1 MNTKAYDDLHETA
14 QVILREAHELFYEK
28 GYEKASMREI
38 AERVGISKA
47 AMYHHFTNKEE
58 ILYTICLQGGD
69 LVYHTLQQAIQRN
82 ESLDG
87 SVKAQLTDILLEYTT
102 SYLKN
107 KNFNKILLHDIE
119 SLPEEKK
126 RVILDIE
133 KSNVNQL
140 RGFLS
145 HLMYQGK
152 LRSCNVTVL
161 TFSLFSA
168 VHWLYFWYR
177 PNKDLTVKDIVE
189 HIVDIFTKG
198 IRAEGQDRHER
209 Q

>member
-1 MNTKAYDDLHETA
+1 MSTKAFHELHETA

-47 AMYHHFTNKEE
+47 AMYHHFMNKEE
-58 ILYTICLQGGD
+58 ILYTICLQAGN
-69 LVYHTLQQAIQRN
+69 LVYDNLQQAIRRN
-82 ESLDG
+82 EDLNVP
-87 SVKAQLTDILLEYTT
+87 VKEQITDILLEYTT
-102 SYLKN
+102 SYLQN

-119 SLPEEKK
+119 SLPQDKK

-133 KSNVNQL
+133 KANVQQL
-140 RGFLS
+140 RAFL
-145 HLMYQGK
+145 HNLM
-152 LRSCNVTVL
+152 LRGRLRECNLTVL

-177 PNKDLTVKDIVE
+177 PNKELSVQDIVQD
-189 HIVDIFTKG
+189 IVDIYTNG
-198 IRAEGQDRHER
+198 IRAEGDDV
-209 Q
+209 

>member
-1 MNTKAYDDLHETA
+1 MGTKEYEDLHETA
-14 QVILREAHELFYEK
+14 QIILREAHELFYEK

-38 AERVGISKA
+38 SERVGISKA

-58 ILYTICLQGGD
+58 ILYTICLQAGN
-69 LVYHTLQQAIQRN
+69 LVYDNLQQAILRN
-82 ESLDG
+82 EDLNVPVQD
-87 SVKAQLTDILLEYTT
+87 QLTDILFEYTT

-119 SLPEEKK
+119 SLPEDKK

-133 KSNVNQL
+133 KANVNQL
-140 RGFLS
+140 RAYL
-145 HLMYQGK
+145 HELMRRGR
-152 LRSCNVTVL
+152 LRECDLTVL

-177 PNKDLTVKDIVE
+177 PGKELSVKKIVE
-189 HIVDIFTKG
+189 NIVDIYTKG
-198 IRAEGQDRHER
+198 ILSDEEARV
-209 Q
+209 